1 MQTTTKLI
9 SAAVAA
15 IVVIIVAAGCG
26 GSGKRSTGNVAGAG
40 KTTSSIGG
48 TLTGAGSTLI
58 QPAIQA
64 VWGPGYNGATVN
76 YSGVGSG
83 TGIQSISSR
92 TVDFGAS
99 DAPMTPDQ
107 FAACHGCVRIPWA
120 LTATTAVV
128 NIPNVRS
135 GQLHLTG
142 PVLAKI
148 YLGQITKWNDP
159 AIEKLNAGLNL
170 PDLEITVVHR
180 SDGSG
185 DTYAFTNYLSKVSKQ
200 WSSQVGNATT
210 VSWPVGVGGKGNPGI
225 AAIMNSQ
232 PGSIGYVSVAY
243 VLQNH
248 LTLAG
253 LKNASGQYT
262 LPTIHSIE
270 SAAQLVNGK
279 RLPKDNAIS
288 ITDAPKTKTKTS
300 ADAYPLAT
308 FTYVIVP
315 KNSSQTAALKA
326 FISFALT
333 SKEQKAIRKLV
344 FAPMPQVVVQRDKS
358 TLAGL

>member
-1 MQTTTKLI
+1 MQTKTL
-9 SAAVAA
+9 SRAAAAA
-15 IVVIIVAAGCG
+15 ILIIALAGCG
-26 GSGKRSTGNVAGAG
+26 GSGKTSTQSVAGAS
-40 KTTSSIGG
+40 KTSASTGG
-48 TLTGAGSTLI
+48 RLTGAGSTLI

-64 VWGPGYNGATVN
+64 VWAPAYSGTTIN

-83 TGIQSISSR
+83 TGIQAISSR

-99 DAPMTPDQ
+99 DAPMTPHQ
-107 FAACHGCVRIPWA
+107 FAACHGCVQIPWA

-128 NIPNVRS
+128 NIPHVQRS
-135 GQLHLTG
+135 GELHLTG

-148 YLGQITKWNDP
+148 YLGQITSWNDP
-159 AIEKLNAGLNL
+159 EIEKLNPGLNL
-170 PDLEITVVHR
+170 PNLKINVVHR

-210 VSWPVGVGGKGNPGI
+210 VSWPVGVGGKGNPGV
-225 AAIMNSQ
+225 AAIMKSQ

-248 LTLAG
+248 LVLAG
-253 LKNASGQYT
+253 LKNASGEYT

-270 SAAQLVNGK
+270 SAAQLVNETK
-279 RLPKDNAIS
+279 LPKDNAIS
-288 ITDAPKTKTKTS
+288 ITDAPRTKTKTY

-315 KNSSQTAALKA
+315 TESSHVAALKA
-326 FISFALT
+326 FISWAL
-333 SKEQKAIRKLV
+333 SPREQKAIRKFV
-344 FAPMPQVVVQRDKS
+344 FAPVPQAVVTRDKS
-358 TLAGL
+358 ILDGL